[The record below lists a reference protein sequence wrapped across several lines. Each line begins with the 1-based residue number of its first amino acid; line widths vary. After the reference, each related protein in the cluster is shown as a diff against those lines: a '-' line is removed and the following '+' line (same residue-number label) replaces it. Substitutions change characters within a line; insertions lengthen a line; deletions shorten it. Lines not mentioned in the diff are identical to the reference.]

1 MATLH
6 VRNVPDDLYERLRR
20 RAASR
25 HRSLSAEI
33 IDLLE
38 GSLGP
43 PDRAAKMTE
52 VLARIRARREG
63 LPPAP
68 EGYAADL
75 IREDRG
81 EIEPR

>member
-6 VRNVPDDLYERLRR
+6 VRNVPDDLYERLRH
-20 RAASR
+20 RAATK

-33 IDLLE
+33 IAL
-38 GSLGP
+38 
-43 PDRAAKMTE
+43 
-52 VLARIRARREG
+52 
-63 LPPAP
+63 P

-75 IREDRG
+75 IREGRG